1 MNTTNTI
8 NTLINTAIPGVPI
21 KGLKLSDITPFI
33 NLMSK
38 KDEVNYTCL
47 IFSDYIVLFR
57 SSNNKE

>member
-1 MNTTNTI
+1 MNA
-8 NTLINTAIPGVPI
+8 LINTCIPGVPI